1 MPCKAFIVCTTM
13 AHVDTI
19 LEDSSWTPPPWGSLS
34 KLYRRVTWTV
44 FVSFVLLLLTLL
56 YWIIPCQLY
65 RRVNRI
71 VYNIIRF
78 ITQIRQYFTVYF
90 KPYQTV
96 HYGTILKDALGTISS
111 SVDCITLEN
120 SLSWHRPISGKLI
133 HQNFMSTNSVFG
145 KYRGMSYIDFWKT
158 YPYIWMSVP
167 DTSLCYATKFIK
179 YYFLTECSAFDKFS
193 RNRPVSCPGI
203 RKLRIGWVFHEWV

>member
-19 LEDSSWTPPPWGSLS
+19 LEVSSWTTPPWGSLS

-78 ITQIRQYFTVYF
+78 ITQIRQYFTVYY

-133 HQNFMSTNSVFG
+133 HQNFMSTYSVC
-145 KYRGMSYIDFWKT
+145 KI
-158 YPYIWMSVP
+158 SV
-167 DTSLCYATKFIK
+167 
-179 YYFLTECSAFDKFS
+179 
-193 RNRPVSCPGI
+193 CPGI
-203 RKLRIGWVFHEWV
+203 RWIIFSTKCNYWMGFPEIGLYLVTRSLSQIPKLTNWAPPPETCQ

>member
-56 YWIIPCQLY
+56 YWIIPCHLY

-120 SLSWHRPISGKLI
+120 SSSWHRPISGKLI
-133 HQNFMSTNSVFG
+133 HQNFMSTYSVFV
-145 KYRGMSYIDFWKT
+145 KYRSARNSLNNIFRLNAIFGWDFQKSACTLWQG
-158 YPYIWMSVP
+158 PCP
-167 DTSLCYATKFIK
+167 KFQNWR
-179 YYFLTECSAFDKFS
+179 LDEFS
-193 RNRPVSCPGI
+193 KNRA
-203 RKLRIGWVFHEWV
+203 